1 MNPRKEF
8 FRLTLEEI
16 KRHVE
21 AQGIAAHWTMA
32 ALANDYRETL
42 RIEQQI
48 RDNPEV
54 ERAWTQHQV
63 EAELAASVEE
73 EAIEA

>member
-1 MNPRKEF
+1 MSFAKAKSTF
-8 FRLTLEEI
+8 TLQISPSLAPSIEW
-16 KRHVE
+16 
-21 AQGIAAHWTMA
+21 AAMM